1 LENNRQA
8 LAKWIAE
15 AIVADYKGKK

>member
-15 AIVADYKGKK
+15 AVVADYKGKK